1 MNQRRIRK
9 CRKRKK
15 QGTTASSLE
24 IIQEKEEIN
33 DELAKIEAIE
43 IEFVQFVL
51 PWLKLVP
58 PDSCCQDKVYKY
70 TYKLQSFLA
79 KYFFKQFCVCGLFVK
94 QRKKEVT
101 AFIACKIKVTRKI
114 RFD

>member
-1 MNQRRIRK
+1 MLNQPHIRK
-9 CRKRKK
+9 CTKKRQMKSRKK
-15 QGTTASSLE
+15 GQGIASSLE

-58 PDSCCQDKVYKY
+58 PDSCCQDKVYY
-70 TYKLQSFLA
+70 CIL
-79 KYFFKQFCVCGLFVK
+79 V
-94 QRKKEVT
+94 
-101 AFIACKIKVTRKI
+101 
-114 RFD
+114 